1 LNWFLIY
8 ENHFEDVQYKIL
20 VEIPLK
26 LAEIK
31 NWFAPS
37 HLSVKD
43 RDRCHTLDV
52 ANHTTQTKHEEI
64 VLKVLTKLMSVKR
77 TIPYSVFPNLPPFS
91 DEDRE
96 VVGVGINQPSIL
108 AKSRRPKW
116 RNKRDT
122 PSLMQSITS
131 VGKRGGV

>member
-1 LNWFLIY
+1 MKIIFLY
-8 ENHFEDVQYKIL
+8 EDGQYKIL
-20 VEIPLK
+20 VAIPLK

-43 RDRCHTLDV
+43 NDRCHTLEV
-52 ANHTTQTKHEEI
+52 ASHTAQTKNKEI
-64 VLKVLTKLMSVKR
+64 VLKMLTKLISVKR

-96 VVGVGINQPSIL
+96 VAGVGINQPSIL